1 MIAHVA
7 PEAFNGGP
15 IASVQEGDPIT
26 VDANRGVLNV
36 DIPAEELERRQK
48 TWTPRDPSY
57 RVGVIAKYCK
67 LVSSASEGAITR

>member
-1 MIAHVA
+1 
-7 PEAFNGGP
+7 
-15 IASVQEGDPIT
+15 
-26 VDANRGVLNV
+26 VLNV